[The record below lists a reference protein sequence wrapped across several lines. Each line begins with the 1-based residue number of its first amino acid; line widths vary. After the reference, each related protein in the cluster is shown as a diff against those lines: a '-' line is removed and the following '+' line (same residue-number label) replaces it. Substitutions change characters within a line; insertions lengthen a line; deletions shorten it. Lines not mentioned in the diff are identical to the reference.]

1 MSCHPTRTLV
11 TIALAL
17 ALLPAPAARPAT
29 PARPA
34 DAFVDSVGVNVHAYH
49 PDSLYPANWQAVIDA
64 VGDIGFRYVRDVP
77 YRPDRLNA
85 LSAQTGAKVVSIV
98 HYPLPHNKLDLDR
111 LPEMM
116 ELSKSLTGLAYLEGP
131 NEYDGAERAD
141 PDWPTTL
148 RHWMTG
154 MHAIAKADPV
164 LAAKPIIAPSLGD
177 PRPILAVAPLIDVG
191 NYHSYPGYQNQSL
204 RFYFDEIAA
213 RALVGP
219 TKPVFITEV
228 GYYTAINIPGPA

>member
-85 LSAQTGAKVVSIV
+85 LTAQTGAKVVSIV
-98 HYPLPHNKLDLDR
+98 HYPLPHNKLDLSR

-116 ELSKSLTGLAYLEGP
+116 DLSKSLTGLAYLEGP
-131 NEYDGAERAD
+131 NEYYGAAPND
-141 PDWPTTL
+141 PQWESTL
-148 RHWMTG
+148 RQWMTQ
-154 MHAIAKADPV
+154 MHSTAKADPV
-164 LAAKPIIAPSLGD
+164 LATKPIIAPSLYE
-177 PRPILAVAPLIDVG
+177 PRAFTDMAPLLDVG
-191 NYHSYPGYQNQSL
+191 NHHTYTNYHDVLPTF
-204 RFYFDEIAA
+204 RFHKMLAESMVA
-213 RALVGP
+213 P
-219 TKPVFITEV
+219 
-228 GYYTAINIPGPA
+228 